1 MSKIKILETNKSLLN
16 NAQTIFNRVLEMQT
30 EADNQIRDIKAIES
44 KILDIEKVKN
54 EKARALLELS
64 LIHI

>member
-54 EKARALLELS
+54 EKARALLEQQRAE
-64 LIHI
+64 